1 MVSVAADG
9 MTASAC
15 VVAGDVAGAAEL
27 HEALVLAQVSFGIDA
42 QAVVA
47 LASSLADPTFS
58 SVQEDVARG
67 TLPLPGDNGW
77 FEPTFHVGIQPGHVQ
92 SDGSIDFYDRE
103 LTKPALRQQVIGW
116 FRPPV
121 PGVDGRN
128 VRGERVAPPAVT
140 SSTLRLE
147 RGVTAD
153 PDGAVRASV
162 DGVVVYVEGAS
173 IDVAGE
179 LVHKGN
185 VDLRSGNLE
194 TEGSL
199 TIRGDV
205 LGAFSVRAAGDIVVQ
220 GRIDGGTVIAEGNI
234 QVKGGI
240 RGGPARS
247 VCAQGNVKA
256 RQAELA
262 TITCGGAITLESA
275 THCELSAQRVE
286 VSHAI
291 RGGRA
296 SAQASVVTHEAGAP
310 HGSVS
315 TTLAAAIVLD
325 PSLRDAKRTFLAA
338 KERRRLER
346 QAGGALR
353 ADGGRAKGGKLGL
366 DSAAQQREALERRVQ
381 LARSRAQLLPSAFV
395 EVRGTAYSGVM
406 IVLGEHRFVLDHDIT
421 SVRFSFDPGP
431 RKIFL
436 SPKK

>member
-1 MVSVAADG
+1 MGVTADG
-9 MTASAC
+9 MSAAAR
-15 VVAGDVAGAAEL
+15 VVAGEVAGAEEL
-27 HEALVLAQVSFGIDA
+27 HRALALARVCFGIDA
-42 QAVVA
+42 QAVSA
-47 LASSLADPTFS
+47 LAANLGDPTFAS
-58 SVQEDVARG
+58 AQVDLARG
-67 TLPLPGDNGW
+67 TLPLPGANGW
-77 FEPTFHVGIQPGHVQ
+77 FEPTFHVGIQPGHVE
-92 SDGSIDFYDRE
+92 SDGSMDFYDRE
-103 LTKPALRQQVIGW
+103 LTKPAARQQVIGW

-121 PGVDGRN
+121 PGVDGQN
-128 VRGERVAPPAVT
+128 VRGERVAPPAVGPPN
-140 SSTLRLE
+140 LRLE
-147 RGVTAD
+147 RGVTVD
-153 PDGAVRASV
+153 PDGAVRATL

-173 IDVAGE
+173 IEVASE
-179 LVHKGN
+179 LVHKGD

-199 TIRGDV
+199 TVRGDV

-220 GRIDGGTVIAEGNI
+220 GRVDGGTVIAEGNI

-247 VCAQGNVKA
+247 VCAQGNVQA

-262 TITCGGAITLESA
+262 TIMCGGAITLESA
-275 THCELSAQRVE
+275 THCELSAQRIE

-296 SAQASVVTHEAGAP
+296 AAQNSVVTHEAGAP

-346 QAGGALR
+346 QSGSALR
-353 ADGGRAKGGKLGL
+353 SDGGRAKGGRLGL

-381 LARSRAQLLPSAFV
+381 LAQIRAELLPTAFV
-395 EVRGTAYSGVM
+395 EVRGKVYSGVM
-406 IVLGEHRFVLDHDIT
+406 IVLGEHRFVLDHDV
-421 SVRFSFDPGP
+421 SGVRFSFDPGP

-436 SPKK
+436 SPKR